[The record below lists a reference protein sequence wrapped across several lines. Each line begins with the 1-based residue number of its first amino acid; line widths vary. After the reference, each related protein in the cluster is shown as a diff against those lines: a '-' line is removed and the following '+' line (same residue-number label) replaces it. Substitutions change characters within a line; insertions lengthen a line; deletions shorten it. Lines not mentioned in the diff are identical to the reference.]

1 MKFIHSIISV
11 LCIAGVICSAPAFA
25 QKKSPNGLNIIS
37 KDDLKRDLYAM
48 ADDHFKGRE
57 SGTLDELKVS
67 VWLAEQARAAGIEPA
82 GDDGTFF
89 QFFSLLRT
97 RIAAGSTV
105 SVGSKSYR
113 LYDEALIMQ
122 TIAAS
127 VNAPVVFLAKG
138 KSVDEID
145 VKGKVVAIEVSS
157 EGMTQTVSLPGR
169 RYFRYVAQRHTPAL
183 VSKGAVAVI
192 FIADS
197 TAEANWN
204 FIAPVLKRGTYR
216 VETSSSAAQPP
227 ASIPTLWL
235 RNRELKTLQQP
246 QQNVSIQL
254 VLEKFDYPSV
264 NIVGKIKGTDA
275 RLANEHVLFSAHQD
289 HDGIR
294 SPDGSD
300 SIYNG
305 ADDNAS
311 ASVALLAIARAFKKN
326 PGKRSTLFVW
336 HGAEERSMLGSRW
349 FANNPTVPK
358 NSIAAVLNADMIGQN
373 HIDSAALLGS
383 QSPHKNSTEL
393 VAMALQA
400 NAETAKFKLD
410 TLWDKPEHVEGFYFR
425 SDHMP
430 YARVGIPAIFYTTL
444 LHPDYHT
451 PRDEAKTINYDK
463 LLKVTQWMYLTG
475 WKVAN
480 ATERPKV
487 DANFK
492 LER

>member
-1 MKFIHSIISV
+1 MKFIQSIIKGV
-11 LCIAGVICSAPAFA
+11 CLAAVICASALA
-25 QKKSPNGLNIIS
+25 QKKSSNAITAIS

-97 RIAAGSTV
+97 RIASASTV
-105 SVGSKSYR
+105 TVGSKSYR

-122 TIAAS
+122 TATAS
-127 VNAPVVFLAKG
+127 VNAPIVFLAKG

-157 EGMTQTVSLPGR
+157 EGMTQAVSLPGR
-169 RYFRYVAQRHTPAL
+169 RYFRYVSQRYTPAL
-183 VSKGAVAVI
+183 VSKGAAAII
-192 FIADS
+192 FIADA

-204 FIAPVLKRGTYR
+204 FIAPVLKRGSYR
-216 VETSSSAAQPP
+216 VETGTAMTQPQ
-227 ASIPTLWL
+227 ASIPTVWL
-235 RNRELKTLQQP
+235 RSTELKTVQQS
-246 QQNVSIQL
+246 QQTASIQL

-275 RLANEHVLFSAHQD
+275 TLANEYVLFSGHQD

-294 SPDGSD
+294 SPDGTD

-311 ASVALLAIARAFKKN
+311 ASVALLAIARAFKKS
-326 PGKRSTLFVW
+326 PGKRSALFVW

-373 HIDSAALLGS
+373 HPDSAALLGS

-393 VAMALQA
+393 VTLALQA
-400 NAETAKFKLD
+400 NNETAKFKLD
-410 TLWDKPEHVEGFYFR
+410 TLWDKPNHVEGFYFR

-480 ATERPKV
+480 APERPKV
-487 DANFK
+487 DPNFK